1 VARLRPE
8 EISSI
13 LKGAITDYENRVRT
27 EEVGQVLEV
36 GDGIARVHGL
46 QNAMYQEMLEFE
58 DAKGNKVIGLA
69 LNLEE
74 DNVGVII
81 AGDDTHI
88 QEGNL
93 VRRTERLASVPAGE
107 GVLGRVIDALGF
119 PMDGRGEIEAEEDLP
134 VEIVA
139 PGIIKRQPVKQPL
152 QTGIKAIDA
161 MIPIGRGQRELIIGD
176 RKTGKSAIAI
186 DTIIS
191 QADQDVKCIY
201 VAIGQ
206 KDATVAGVVADLE
219 EAGALDYTTI
229 INASASQSATL
240 QYLAPYAGCA
250 IGEFFMNRGEDALL
264 IYDDLSKHAVAYRQM
279 MLLLRRPPG
288 REAYPGDVFYLH
300 SRLLERAAKLSED
313 AGGGSLTAL
322 PIVETKEG
330 DISAYIP
337 TNVISIT
344 DGQIYLDADLFNAG
358 QRPAID
364 TGNSVS
370 RVGGS
375 AQIKAMRKVAGTL
388 RLDLNQYRELQSF
401 AQFGSDLDRATQ
413 QTLARGERLT
423 AILKQD
429 ERDPMPVEEQV
440 AVIFA
445 ASNGYLDDIDPDVV
459 MEWERQFRDYMRDS
473 HGEILE
479 SIREEGQLSDQTEQS
494 LREAIEHFNENYEPR
509 QESLVNVSGG
519 DGGEN
524 GEENNGSAENP
535 PEESPPEEEAQQGEE
550 QTAEERS

>member
-1 VARLRPE
+1 MGRLRPE

-46 QNAMYQEMLEFE
+46 TNVMYQEMLEFE
-58 DAKGNKVIGLA
+58 DSRGEKITGLA

-81 AGDDTHI
+81 AGSDTHI
-88 QEGNL
+88 QEGNT
-93 VRRTERLASVPAGE
+93 VRRTELLASVPVGE
-107 GVLGRVIDALGF
+107 GVLGRVITALGA
-119 PMDGRGEIEAEEDLP
+119 PMDGKGEIEAEDNVP
-134 VEIVA
+134 VELVA
-139 PGIIKRQPVKQPL
+139 PGIIKRQPVKTPL
-152 QTGIKAIDA
+152 QTGLKAIDA

-186 DTIIS
+186 DTIIN
-191 QADQDVKCIY
+191 QADQNVKCIY

-206 KDATVAGVVADLE
+206 KDSTIAGVVSALE
-219 EAGALDYTTI
+219 EAGAMEYTTI
-229 INASASQSATL
+229 VNASAAQSATL

-250 IGEFFMNRGEDALL
+250 IGEFFMDRGEDALI
-264 IYDDLSKHAVAYRQM
+264 IYDDLSKHAIAYRQM

-300 SRLLERAAKLSED
+300 SRLLERAARLSED
-313 AGGGSLTAL
+313 MGGGSLTAL
-322 PIVETKEG
+322 PIVETKAG

-344 DGQIYLDADLFNAG
+344 DGQIFLDSDLFNSG

-364 TGNSVS
+364 VGNSVS

-375 AQIKAMRKVAGTL
+375 AQIKAMKSIAGTL
-388 RLDLNQYRELQSF
+388 KLDLSQFRELQSF
-401 AQFGSDLDRATQ
+401 AQFGSDLDKATQ

-423 AILKQD
+423 AVLRQG
-429 ERDPMPVEEQV
+429 ERDPLNVEEQV
-440 AVIFA
+440 VVIYA
-445 ASNGYLDDIDPDVV
+445 ASNGYLDDVDTDNVPD
-459 MEWERQFRDYMRDS
+459 WERQSRDHMKDS
-473 HGEILE
+473 HGDILD
-479 SIREEGQLSDQTEQS
+479 SIREEKTLSDENEKKLKDVLEQFS
-494 LREAIEHFNENYEPR
+494 KNYEP
-509 QESLVNVSGG
+509 
-519 DGGEN
+519 
-524 GEENNGSAENP
+524 
-535 PEESPPEEEAQQGEE
+535 
-550 QTAEERS
+550 

>member
-1 VARLRPE
+1 VGRLRPE

-46 QNAMYQEMLEFE
+46 QNAMYQEMVEFE

-93 VRRTERLASVPAGE
+93 VRRTERLASVPVGE

-119 PMDGRGEIEAEEDLP
+119 PMDGKGEIEAEETLP

-176 RKTGKSAIAI
+176 RKTGKSAIAV
-186 DTIIS
+186 DTIIN
-191 QADQDVKCIY
+191 QADQDMKCIY

-206 KDATVAGVVADLE
+206 KDSSIAGLLASLE

-401 AQFGSDLDRATQ
+401 AQFGSDLDQATQ

-459 MEWERQFRDYMRDS
+459 MDWERQFRDYMRDS
-473 HGEILE
+473 HGEILA
-479 SIREEGQLSDQTEQS
+479 SIREEGQLSDETEQS
-494 LREAIEHFNENYEPR
+494 LREAIEHFNQNYEPE
-509 QESLVNVSGG
+509 QESLVNVSVGV
-519 DGGEN
+519 
-524 GEENNGSAENP
+524 GEESNGSAE
-535 PEESPPEEEAQQGEE
+535 SPREEEAQQAEE
-550 QTAEERS
+550 ETAEERG

>member
-1 VARLRPE
+1 MGRLRPE

-13 LKGAITDYENRVRT
+13 LKDAITDYENRTRT

-46 QNAMYQEMLEFE
+46 TNAMYQEMLEFE
-58 DAKGNKVIGLA
+58 DSQGEKIIGIA

-81 AGDDTHI
+81 AGDDRHI
-88 QEGNL
+88 QEGSV
-93 VRRTERLASVPAGE
+93 VRRTERLASVPVGE
-107 GVLGRVIDALGF
+107 GVLGRVITALGA
-119 PMDGRGEIEAEEDLP
+119 PMDGKGEIEAEEVVP
-134 VEIVA
+134 VEIIA
-139 PGIIKRQPVKQPL
+139 PGIIKRQPVKEPV

-186 DTIIS
+186 DAIIN
-191 QADQDVKCIY
+191 QGDQDVKCVY

-206 KDATVAGVVADLE
+206 KDSTVTGVVAALE
-219 EAGALDYTTI
+219 EAGALSYTTI
-229 INASASQSATL
+229 VNASAAQSATL

-250 IGEFFMNRGEDALL
+250 IGEYFMNQGQDALV
-264 IYDDLSKHAVAYRQM
+264 IYDDLSKHATAYRQM

-300 SRLLERAAKLSED
+300 SRLLERAARLSD
-313 AGGGSLTAL
+313 DIGGGSLTAL
-322 PIVETKEG
+322 PVIETKAG

-344 DGQIYLDADLFNAG
+344 DGQIFLDSDLFNSG

-370 RVGGS
+370 RVGGA
-375 AQIKAMRKVAGTL
+375 AQIKAMKNVAGTL
-388 RLDLNQYRELQSF
+388 RLDLNQYKELASF
-401 AQFGSDLDRATQ
+401 AQFGSDLDKATQ

-423 AILKQD
+423 AILKQG
-429 ERDPMPVEEQV
+429 EQDPMAVEEQV
-440 AVIFA
+440 VVIFA
-445 ASNGYLDDIDPDVV
+445 ATNGFLDDIKADNVSD
-459 MEWERQFRDYMRDS
+459 WEQQFRDYMKDS
-473 HGEILE
+473 HENILD
-479 SIREEGQLSDQTEQS
+479 SIREEKQMSDELEEE
-494 LREAIEHFNENYEPR
+494 LRSAIDSFNDGYEPE
-509 QESLVNVSGG
+509 QENLVDVSAGAE
-519 DGGEN
+519 DEEESPEDEN
-524 GEENNGSAENP
+524 LEENNEDENQ
-535 PEESPPEEEAQQGEE
+535 EES
-550 QTAEERS
+550 